1 MSSTMTFTTSIG
13 HIQIT
18 EINMLGA
25 IIGDIVGSPYEGGYK
40 RSVDTKAFPLFS
52 PECRFT
58 DDSVLTCATA
68 QALLHPSFTSYS
80 YRFAYQ
86 YKQWALRYPDRGYG
100 SKFKEWLKAKN
111 YTINHSYA
119 NGCMMRCSPIA
130 MYYDDREVALK
141 RASASIEYTH
151 DSPESARGV
160 QSIVDS
166 IWMARHG
173 YTKNQIKA
181 RVEEQY
187 GHMLNITL
195 EQFRS
200 RSNDEK
206 HNIRCN
212 LTAPQALICFMEST
226 DYESA
231 VRNAVYSLGDTDT
244 NAAIAGAIAEAFY
257 GVSTIPGS
265 MIESAKILLTKEMI
279 DTLNKFYDECGRD
292 RFGFQFTL

>member
-1 MSSTMTFTTSIG
+1 MI
-13 HIQIT
+13 
-18 EINMLGA
+18 GA
-25 IIGDIVGSPYEGGYK
+25 IIGDIIGSPYEGGYK
-40 RSVDTKAFPLFS
+40 RSVDTKDFPLFS

-68 QALLHPSFTSYS
+68 KALLTPSFLPYKL
-80 YRFAYQ
+80 RFAYE
-86 YKQWALRYPDRGYG
+86 YKRWGNLYPDRGYG
-100 SKFKEWLKAKN
+100 SKFKEWLKADGYSVN
-111 YTINHSYA
+111 NSYA

-130 MYYDDREVALK
+130 LLYEDRDLALK
-141 RASASIEYTH
+141 RALASISYTH
-151 DSPESARGV
+151 NSPESARGV
-160 QSIVDS
+160 QSIVEA

-173 YTKNQIKA
+173 ATKEEIKA
-181 RVEEQY
+181 RVQEQY
-187 GHMLNITL
+187 GHMLNISL
-195 EQFRS
+195 DEFREKWTRDI
-200 RSNDEK
+200 RS
-206 HNIRCN
+206 N
-212 LTAPQALICFMEST
+212 LTAPQALTCFMLSN

-231 VRNAVYSLGDTDT
+231 VRNAVYIKGDTDT